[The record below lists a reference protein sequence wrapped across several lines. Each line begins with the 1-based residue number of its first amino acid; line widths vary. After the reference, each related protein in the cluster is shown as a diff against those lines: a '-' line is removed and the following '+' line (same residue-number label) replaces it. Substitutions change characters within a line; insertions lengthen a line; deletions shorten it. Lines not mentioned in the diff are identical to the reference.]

1 MNPRLAGISL
11 TCVAVLVLLGSMLL
25 GLRSPRPDDEWEL
38 VSVAIPRPGDGRIR
52 VEVLNGAGVSGL
64 ARETTEFLRA
74 GGFDV
79 VYYGNASGQTRDST
93 VILDRGLDPDGV
105 ARVAAALG
113 VDRVQLVPDTTLYL
127 EATVILGTDFRAPVE

>member
-1 MNPRLAGISL
+1 
-11 TCVAVLVLLGSMLL
+11 MLL
-25 GLRSPRPDDEWEL
+25 GLRSPRPDNEWEL
-38 VSVAIPRPGDGRIR
+38 VSVSIPRPGDGRIR

-93 VILDRGLDPDGV
+93 IILDRGLDPDGV

-113 VDRVQLVPDTTLYL
+113 VNRVQLVPDTTLYL